1 MTIQNHALP
10 RKTWLFGLAA
20 GLVSG
25 LGTFATSQDAIAAWE
40 PKKPVEFV
48 IMAGKGGGAD
58 RLARFIQGIIE
69 KHKLSSKPFVPVN
82 KGGGSGAEAL
92 RYVKDKAGDPHVIMA
107 TLNSY
112 YTTPLRNPGI
122 GVDIA
127 KFTPIARMAEDTFQL
142 WVHSD
147 SGIKTVED
155 YVNAVKKAGAQS
167 WKMGGTGKG
176 QEDSLVTGMLEKK
189 FGIKVT
195 YVPFKGGGTVAKNL
209 IGNHI
214 NSTVNNPSEQAGF
227 WEAGK
232 SRPLASF
239 TPKGK
244 LKGRFGNIP
253 TFEELGFGK
262 DMVYYM
268 QRSIIAPPETK
279 PDVQAYY
286 VGVFE
291 KVYKSKEWQDYLKKK
306 GLIPGWLTG
315 KELTSYFI
323 NEREVH
329 RGLLKKAGEIK

>member
-1 MTIQNHALP
+1 M
-10 RKTWLFGLAA
+10 KTLFKSGIL
-20 GLVSG
+20 G
-25 LGTFATSQDAIAAWE
+25 LGIAMLVGLGVIAAPGQAGAWE

-69 KHKLSSKPFVPVN
+69 KNNFSSKPFVPIN

-92 RYVKDKAGDPHVIMA
+92 VYLKTRTGAPHVIMT

-112 YTTPLRNPGI
+112 YLTPLRQPGLGI
-122 GVDIA
+122 DIA
-127 KFTPIARMAEDTFQL
+127 KFTPITRMAEDTFQL
-142 WVHSD
+142 WVNAETD
-147 SGIKTVED
+147 IKSVDD
-155 YVNAVKKAGAQS
+155 YVKAVKKAGGK

-176 QEDSLVTGMLEKK
+176 IEDSLVTAMLEKK

-195 YVPFKGGGTVAKNL
+195 YVPYKGGGTVAKEL
-209 IGNHI
+209 IGKHI
-214 NSTVNNPSEQAGF
+214 DSTVNNPSEQAGF

-244 LKGRFGNIP
+244 LTGRFGDIP
-253 TFEELGFGK
+253 TFEELGYGS

-268 QRSIIAPPETK
+268 QRSIIAPAGIDK
-279 PDVQAYY
+279 DVQAFY

-291 KVYKSKEWQDYLKKK
+291 KVYKSEEWQGYLDKK

-315 KELTSYFI
+315 TALTDYFLV
-323 NEREVH
+323 EREAH
-329 RGLLKKAGEIK
+329 RKMLKAAGEID

>member
-1 MTIQNHALP
+1 MNRYLLSVLSLSAVAGL
-10 RKTWLFGLAA
+10 GLA
-20 GLVSG
+20 VSVPSG
-25 LGTFATSQDAIAAWE
+25 AIAAGWQ
-40 PKKPVEFV
+40 PKKPVELV

-69 KHKLSSKPFVPVN
+69 KHKFSSKPFVPIN

-92 RYVKDKAGDPHVIMA
+92 RYLKDRAGNPHIIMA

-112 YTTPLRNPGI
+112 YTTPLRNPGL
-122 GVDIA
+122 GVDVS

-147 SGIKTVED
+147 TNIKSVDD
-155 YVNAVKKAGAQS
+155 YVKAVKSAGAAN

-176 QEDSLVTGMLEKK
+176 QEDSLVTRMLEKK

-195 YVPFKGGGTVAKNL
+195 YVPYKGGGTVAKEL
-209 IGNHI
+209 IGKHI

-227 WEAGK
+227 WAAGK

-244 LKGRFGNIP
+244 LTGRFGNIP
-253 TFEELGFGK
+253 TFEELGYGS

-268 QRSIIAPPETK
+268 QRSIIAPAGIDAE
-279 PDVQAYY
+279 VQAFY
-286 VGVFE
+286 VGVFD
-291 KVYKSKEWQDYLKKK
+291 KVYKSAEWQEYLNKK

-315 KELTSYFI
+315 QALTDYFI
-323 NEREVH
+323 AEREAH
-329 RGLLKKAGEIK
+329 RALLKAAGEIK

>member
-1 MTIQNHALP
+1 MKKLATRILSLAVALGV
-10 RKTWLFGLAA
+10 GLGFSAVLTDAAA
-20 GLVSG
+20 G
-25 LGTFATSQDAIAAWE
+25 WE
-40 PKKPVEFV
+40 PKKPIEFV
-48 IMAGKGGGAD
+48 IMVGKGGGAD

-69 KHKLSSKPFVPVN
+69 KNNLSSKPFVPIN

-92 RYVKDKAGDPHVIMA
+92 RYLKDHAGDPHVIMA

-112 YTTPLRNPGI
+112 YTTPLRNPGL

-127 KFTPIARMAEDTFQL
+127 EFTPITRLAEDTFQL
-142 WVHSD
+142 WVHTD
-147 SGIKTVED
+147 TGITTVDEF
-155 YVNAVKKAGAQS
+155 VAAVKAAGAEN

-176 QEDSLVTGMLEKK
+176 QEDSLVTAMLEKK

-195 YVPFKGGGTVAKNL
+195 YVPYKGGGTVAKEL
-209 IGNHI
+209 IGKHI

-244 LKGRFGNIP
+244 LKGRFGDIP
-253 TFEELGFGK
+253 TFEELGYGS

-268 QRSIIAPPETK
+268 QRSVIAPAGIDK
-279 PDVQAYY
+279 DVQAFY
-286 VGVFE
+286 VGIFE
-291 KVYKSKEWQDYLKKK
+291 KVYKSEEWQGYLDKK

-315 KELTSYFI
+315 TALTEYFI
-323 NEREVH
+323 AEREAH
-329 RGLLKKAGEIK
+329 RQMLKASGEID